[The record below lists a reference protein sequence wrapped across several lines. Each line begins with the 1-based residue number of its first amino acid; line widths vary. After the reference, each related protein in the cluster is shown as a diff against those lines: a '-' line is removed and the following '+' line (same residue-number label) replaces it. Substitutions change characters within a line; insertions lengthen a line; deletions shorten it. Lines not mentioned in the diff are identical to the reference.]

1 MNLFLGRESQKQGT
15 IDDSRE
21 RKPKNVQNED
31 YLLRQIDEF
40 RDKAKQLQAL
50 LGSKEQKVRE
60 LEALVN
66 EREDKAEELEL
77 LLKARREEAD
87 RLIRGVAVQLQKMID
102 ILDQKMDQ
110 LNENVQQQVGR
121 VDMEING
128 NMQQFHAQ
136 VEEKFQVFDT
146 KVDGAVSDL
155 NTKVEDTL
163 SGLNEKVN
171 GTMSG
176 LDERVVGSLDSLDE
190 KIQEHMTDIDQRISA
205 QIREIDERVN
215 GQLEENLARAK
226 EQELAMTAS
235 LEGLKEAMDRLGS
248 DLSEKVHTESVKCY
262 RNTKGLID
270 EQNEQFAQVELSEDS
285 VKKVNKSFLGLK
297 FLAVFAL
304 VDCALLVV
312 FLLYQFGILG

>member
-1 MNLFLGRESQKQGT
+1 MNLFLGREGQKQGT

-66 EREDKAEELEL
+66 EREDKAEELDL

-102 ILDQKMDQ
+102 ILDQKMEQ
-110 LNENVQQQVGR
+110 LNENVRQQMDR
-121 VDMEING
+121 VDVEISG

-136 VEEKFQVFDT
+136 VDEKFQMFDE
-146 KVDGAVSDL
+146 KVDGAV
-155 NTKVEDTL
+155 T
-163 SGLNEKVN
+163 GLNEKVDS
-171 GTMSG
+171 TMAG

-235 LEGLKEAMDRLGS
+235 LEGLKEAMDKLGA

-270 EQNEQFAQVELSEDS
+270 DQNEQFAQVELSEDS